1 MGRFRGRARPFLA
14 AIAAR
19 RRRRDGAHRRIASDL
34 RATQTSRGN
43 HMPTGDQPMS
53 VTAILKQKGSSKVT
67 TIRPDA
73 TLAECARMLTTNKI
87 GALVVSTDGRQ
98 VDGIISERDV
108 VRVVAE
114 HGALAL
120 SRPVHNVMTV
130 NVETCGMSD
139 RALDL
144 LQRMTE
150 GRFRHLPV
158 VRDGKLEALISI
170 GDVVKFRLSE
180 IEMERAA
187 LEDMVKGF

>member
-1 MGRFRGRARPFLA
+1 M
-14 AIAAR
+14 
-19 RRRRDGAHRRIASDL
+19 
-34 RATQTSRGN
+34 ATNR
-43 HMPTGDQPMS
+43 
-53 VTAILKQKGSSKVT
+53 
-67 TIRPDA
+67 
-73 TLAECARMLTTNKI
+73 I
-87 GALVVSTDGRQ
+87 GALVVSADGMT

-120 SRPVHNVMTV
+120 SRPVSGVMTV
-130 NVETCGMSD
+130 NVQTCSTAD
-139 RALDL
+139 KALDL
-144 LQRMTE
+144 LHRMTE

-158 VRDGKLEALISI
+158 MRDGKLEAFISI